1 MTSTTASRGRSGGI
15 LLRSLG
21 LLIASLVACRPA
33 LAGPARPPFDPAPF
47 LHPQRLVTIAPGR
60 RLNLF
65 CTGHGKPVVILDSG
79 LGGPTT
85 AWASVQPAMSGFT
98 EVCSYDRAGQGFSDP
113 GPLPRDTDA
122 LVDDLHALLH
132 AAALPPPYV
141 LVGHSLAG
149 LDAVLF
155 ADRYRPELAGMV
167 LVDPSFAHQ
176 QEAFGTVPGV
186 ARMLAQDVPDLQ
198 PCLDAA
204 RTRHL
209 PTTTPLVDL
218 CLDHD
223 PTYSPA
229 LTKVLDRM
237 ALSPDHWSALTSELA
252 SFRLSPTASGPD
264 VDSAELDRQARPL
277 GDLPLIVLTAGD
289 GKSGFGLPAPQ
300 DAALNRL
307 RMAGHDR
314 IAALSSAGRNQ
325 VVPDTGHYIQLDRP
339 QIVIAAIREV
349 VDDVRGHPQAG
360 QPGQQLSAA
369 WVFPP
374 ATPRHAATATSPRAR
389 P

>member
-1 MTSTTASRGRSGGI
+1 MASTMGSRICSGSI

-21 LLIASLVACRPA
+21 LVTAGLISSQPAVAD
-33 LAGPARPPFDPAPF
+33 PARPPFDSGPY
-47 LHPQRLVTIAPGR
+47 LHPQRLVTITPGR

-85 AWASVQPAMSGFT
+85 AWASVQPAVSGLT
-98 EVCSYDRAGQGFSDP
+98 EVCSYDRAGEGFSDP

-132 AAALPPPYV
+132 AAGLPPPYV

-149 LDAVLF
+149 LNAVLF

-176 QEAFGTVPGV
+176 QEAFGTVAGV
-186 ARMLAQDVPDLQ
+186 AKALAQDVPDLR
-198 PCLDAA
+198 PCMDAA

-209 PTTTPLVDL
+209 PTTPSLVDL

-237 ALSPDHWSALTSELA
+237 ALGTGHWSDLTSELA
-252 SFRLSPTASGPD
+252 SFRLSPGEPGPD
-264 VDSAELDRQARPL
+264 VDSAELDHEARPL
-277 GDLPLIVLTAGD
+277 GHLPLIVLTAGN
-289 GKSGFGLPAPQ
+289 GNSGFDIPAPQ
-300 DAALNRL
+300 DAALNQL

-314 IAALSSAGRNQ
+314 IAALSSAGRNE
-325 VVPDTGHYIQLDRP
+325 VVPNTSHYIQFYRP
-339 QIVIAAIREV
+339 QVVIAAIREV
-349 VDDVRGHPQAG
+349 VDDVRGRPEAG
-360 QPGQQLSAA
+360 
-369 WVFPP
+369 
-374 ATPRHAATATSPRAR
+374 R
-389 P
+389 